1 MLTTVFTRETKMT
14 SPHESLC
21 VFSCCVPQFSHE
33 KLKWILHMS
42 VTYFFQIKYLFLN
55 WIYTNF
61 NFPQWEFQ
69 NGKPLKFGFPQW
81 EFVQFCFPI
90 LKVFRELVVNHF
102 PTSGNPLNFL
112 GFFVQIIGKMGK
124 WECYRTR
131 WSQRHN
137 KCDECCLMTVNI
149 YL

>member
-1 MLTTVFTRETKMT
+1 MT
-14 SPHESLC
+14 SPHESLY

-42 VTYFFQIKYLFLN
+42 LTYFFQIKYLFLN

-90 LKVFRELVVNHF
+90 LKVFRELVVSHF
-102 PTSGNPLNFL
+102 PTSGNPLNF
-112 GFFVQIIGKMGK
+112 FVFLLQIIGKMGK
-124 WECYRTR
+124 WECYRTPWCWR
-131 WSQRHN
+131 CWWWWGQKKKHWHFQ
-137 KCDECCLMTVNI
+137 L
-149 YL
+149 